1 MKDFAGSSITYYGL
15 AREKLINKYPRMI
28 SFLIILALI
37 CTTGL
42 AIFIIYDLVSFASNP
57 DYKGTGL
64 DFKSPENGI
73 LSAVNDK
80 EKSGNIGPNSSLNT
94 SSQTKEQ
101 SPVNLSKMNASLS
114 SNQTAKGVVATG
126 KSSSSSSQSSVDKK
140 SGNSPV
146 TRHHSSSSSSS
157 SKSSSA
163 NTATKSSDMN
173 NLTNETATMPMPAN
187 ETATMPIPTNE
198 TATMPI
204 PTNETET
211 APMVT
216 DQSMNNSQEQES
228 PFTNA
233 SSSVNPPPIDATNST
248 ITISSNLS
256 SEGQGS
262 IPSDEESANSQG
274 SEVATT
280 EALASLPSAAT
291 GSFPNLAEN
300 TPAREPISIIEFKTE
315 TKVSPESEQNINPD
329 NGASTV
335 GTSATDNAKKAKS
348 SKVATKNIK
357 LKTTKKKSA
366 SSMKSKPTSS
376 SQAEKVK
383 EARDKM
389 KAKKDRIEQNMKTK
403 AAQLRSKRA

>member
-42 AIFIIYDLVSFASNP
+42 AIFIIYDLVSFASNS

-73 LSAVNDK
+73 PSAVNDK
-80 EKSGNIGPNSSLNT
+80 EMSGNIGPNSSLNT
-94 SSQTKEQ
+94 SRQTNEQ
-101 SPVNLSKMNASLS
+101 SPVNLSKMNASLPS
-114 SNQTAKGVVATG
+114 DQAAKGVVATG

-146 TRHHSSSSSSS
+146 IRHHSSSSSSS

-163 NTATKSSDMN
+163 DSVKKSSDMN
-173 NLTNETATMPMPAN
+173 NLTNVTT
-187 ETATMPIPTNE
+187 TMPIT
-198 TATMPI
+198 
-204 PTNETET
+204 TNETET

-248 ITISSNLS
+248 ITISSNFS
-256 SEGQGS
+256 SEVQGS
-262 IPSDEESANSQG
+262 IQSDEVSVNSQG

-280 EALASLPSAAT
+280 EVLTSLPSAAI
-291 GSFPNLAEN
+291 GSFPNPAGN
-300 TPAREPISIIEFKTE
+300 TPAREPVSIIEFKTE
-315 TKVSPESEQNINPD
+315 TEVSPKSKQDLNPD

-383 EARDKM
+383 EARDKI
-389 KAKKDRIEQNMKTK
+389 KAKKDRIEQNMKKK
-403 AAQLRSKRA
+403 AAQLRSKGA

>member
-1 MKDFAGSSITYYGL
+1 
-15 AREKLINKYPRMI
+15 MI
-28 SFLIILALI
+28 SVLIILALI

-57 DYKGTGL
+57 DYKGASL
-64 DFKSPENGI
+64 DFKSQEDGI
-73 LSAVNDK
+73 PSAVNDK

-94 SSQTKEQ
+94 SRQTNEQ
-101 SPVNLSKMNASLS
+101 SPVNLSKMNASLPS
-114 SNQTAKGVVATG
+114 DQAAKGVVSTG

-146 TRHHSSSSSSS
+146 IRHHSSSSSSS

-163 NTATKSSDMN
+163 DSVKKSSDMN
-173 NLTNETATMPMPAN
+173 NL
-187 ETATMPIPTNE
+187 TNE

-256 SEGQGS
+256 SEVQGS
-262 IPSDEESANSQG
+262 IQSDEVSANSQG

-280 EALASLPSAAT
+280 EVLTSLPSAAI
-291 GSFPNLAEN
+291 GSFPNLAGN
-300 TPAREPISIIEFKTE
+300 TPAREPVSIIEFKTE
-315 TKVSPESEQNINPD
+315 TEVSPKSKQDLNPD

-389 KAKKDRIEQNMKTK
+389 KAKKDRIEQNMKKK
-403 AAQLRSKRA
+403 AAQLRSKGA

>member
-1 MKDFAGSSITYYGL
+1 
-15 AREKLINKYPRMI
+15 
-28 SFLIILALI
+28 
-37 CTTGL
+37 
-42 AIFIIYDLVSFASNP
+42 
-57 DYKGTGL
+57 
-64 DFKSPENGI
+64 
-73 LSAVNDK
+73 
-80 EKSGNIGPNSSLNT
+80 
-94 SSQTKEQ
+94 
-101 SPVNLSKMNASLS
+101 
-114 SNQTAKGVVATG
+114 
-126 KSSSSSSQSSVDKK
+126 
-140 SGNSPV
+140 
-146 TRHHSSSSSSS
+146 
-157 SKSSSA
+157 
-163 NTATKSSDMN
+163 MN
-173 NLTNETATMPMPAN
+173 NLTN

-256 SEGQGS
+256 SEVQGS
-262 IPSDEESANSQG
+262 IQSDEVSANSQG

-280 EALASLPSAAT
+280 EVLTSLPSAAI
-291 GSFPNLAEN
+291 GSFPNLAGN
-300 TPAREPISIIEFKTE
+300 TPAREPVSIIEFKTE
-315 TKVSPESEQNINPD
+315 TEVSPKSKQDLNPD

-389 KAKKDRIEQNMKTK
+389 KAKKDRIEQNMKKK
-403 AAQLRSKRA
+403 AAQLRSKGA